1 MNQDFLP
8 ELQHLGFTARIKRL
22 NEKIV
27 SSTIDHYSS
36 LNLKIEPNWHVIF
49 LLLKQKEKLT
59 VTEIANALG
68 FSHPAMIKITRK
80 MKDQGYL
87 DTFKDEKDGRKTL
100 IQLSKKGQKALP
112 VFELEWHRIQ
122 EVLKEV
128 VSDDF
133 LEKLTQL
140 EQELQ
145 KQSFKE
151 RYNRRFTPKNSY
163 KAFTIRN
170 AKPSE
175 FKEIGKLMV
184 KVYSELEGFPK
195 ANEQPKYYNTLA
207 NIGDFTRKPDS
218 ELLIAIS
225 PIGEILGGV
234 LYFSDMQYYGSG
246 GSAPLEK
253 NASGFRLLAVSN
265 SARGLGVGKALS
277 KTCIENAKK
286 KGHKQVLIHTTE
298 FMKIA
303 WDMYEKLGFKKSE
316 ELDFKQGNLQVYGF
330 RLKLK

>member
-49 LLLKQKEKLT
+49 LLLKQRGRLT

-87 DTFKDEKDGRKTL
+87 DTFKDDTDGRKTL
-100 IQLSKKGQKALP
+100 IQLSKNGQKALP
-112 VFELEWHRIQ
+112 IFEAEWNRIQ
-122 EVLKEV
+122 KVLQEV
-128 VSDDF
+128 VNDDF

-151 RYNRRFTPKNSY
+151 RYNARFSPKNSHE
-163 KAFTIRN
+163 AFTIRN
-170 AKPSE
+170 AKLSE

-184 KVYSELEGFPK
+184 NVYSDLEGFPK
-195 ANEQPKYYNTLA
+195 ANEQPQYYNTLA
-207 NIGDFTRKPDS
+207 NIGDFTKKPDS

-225 PIGEILGGV
+225 SSGEILGAV
-234 LYFSDMQYYGSG
+234 LYFSDMHYYGSG
-246 GSAPLEK
+246 GTAPLEK

-277 KTCIENAKK
+277 MTCIENAEK
-286 KGHKQVLIHTTE
+286 KGHKQVIIHTTE
-298 FMKIA
+298 FMKVA
-303 WDMYEKLGFKKSE
+303 WGMYEKLGFKKSE
-316 ELDFKQGNLQVYGF
+316 DLDFKQGNLQVYGF
-330 RLKLK
+330 RLNLK

>member
-49 LLLKQKEKLT
+49 LLLKQRGRLT

-87 DTFKDEKDGRKTL
+87 DTFKDDKDGRKTL
-100 IQLSKKGQKALP
+100 IQLSKNGQKVLP
-112 VFELEWHRIQ
+112 AFETEWQKIQ

-128 VSDDF
+128 VTDDF
-133 LEKLTQL
+133 LEKLTHL

-151 RYNRRFTPKNSY
+151 RYSARFAKKNSHET
-163 KAFTIRN
+163 FTIRN

-195 ANEQPKYYNTLA
+195 ADEQPQYYSALA
-207 NIGDFTRKPDS
+207 NIGDFTKKPDS

-225 PIGEILGGV
+225 SNGEILGGV
-234 LYFSDMQYYGSG
+234 LYFSDMRYYGSG
-246 GSAPLEK
+246 
-253 NASGFRLLAVSN
+253 
-265 SARGLGVGKALS
+265 
-277 KTCIENAKK
+277 
-286 KGHKQVLIHTTE
+286 
-298 FMKIA
+298 
-303 WDMYEKLGFKKSE
+303 
-316 ELDFKQGNLQVYGF
+316 
-330 RLKLK
+330 